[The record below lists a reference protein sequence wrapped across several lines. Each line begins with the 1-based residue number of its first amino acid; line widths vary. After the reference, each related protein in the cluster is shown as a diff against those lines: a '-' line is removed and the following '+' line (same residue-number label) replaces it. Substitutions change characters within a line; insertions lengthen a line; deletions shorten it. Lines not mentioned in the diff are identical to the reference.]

1 MTQFHIKQ
9 QTQNYA
15 SPYTSTDV
23 QGKVWK
29 SVLTI
34 TRMAISE
41 ESTMAVQVRGLDL
54 NSQTLYHKHALI
66 HYYTIKNKD
75 GES

>member
-1 MTQFHIKQ
+1 MTRFHIKQ

-15 SPYTSTDV
+15 SPHTSTDM

-29 SVLTI
+29 SVLPI

-41 ESTMAVQVRGLDL
+41 ESTMVVQVRGLDL
-54 NSQTLYHKHALI
+54 NKRFTTSML
-66 HYYTIKNKD
+66 
-75 GES
+75 